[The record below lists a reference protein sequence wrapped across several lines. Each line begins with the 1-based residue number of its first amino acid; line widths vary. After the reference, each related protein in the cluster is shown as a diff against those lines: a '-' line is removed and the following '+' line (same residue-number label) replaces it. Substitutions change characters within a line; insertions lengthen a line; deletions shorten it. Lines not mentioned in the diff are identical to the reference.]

1 MSQMYKRKVFYY
13 ETDQM
18 GIVHHSNYIRW
29 FEEARIDYMEQMGLG
44 YDKMEEQGIV
54 SPVLSV
60 EASYLRMLRFGD
72 SVTIES
78 WIKEY
83 NGIKLTVAYEVVSD
97 KTGKVHCKGS
107 SKHCFLDSSGIPL
120 SLKQSCPQIHELF
133 LKGLQEHKNKQN

>member
-107 SKHCFLDSSGIPL
+107 SKHCFLDSSGRPL